1 VGRLYSE
8 AHTEK
13 EDTPEKKRRRRLGIM
28 SKGEPI
34 PYDDALRIAKRHLI
48 QIGLMDSTEK
58 IAIVGSLRRKEKEV
72 GDIDYQII
80 TTSMT
85 DIEHYFWS
93 KDWECHSS
101 GNKRAIFISPSG
113 IYINVFNTKNIYW
126 GAALMHNTGP
136 SRYNIRKRYL
146 IKKKGGILNQYGLYM
161 SNVEIDGVGVDED
174 GYTLVASKTEQDIYD
189 ALGWTYCKPEDRE

>member
-1 VGRLYSE
+1 
-8 AHTEK
+8 
-13 EDTPEKKRRRRLGIM
+13 M

-34 PYDDALRIAKRHLI
+34 SYDRALKIAKTHLI

-80 TTSMT
+80 GNPAE
-85 DIEHYFWS
+85 IAEYFYTKEWRFV
-93 KDWECHSS
+93 S
-101 GNKRAIFISPSG
+101 GKEKRQIFMAPSG
-113 IYINVFNTKNIYW
+113 LYLNCFYTERVHW

-146 IKKKGGILNQYGLYM
+146 IKQKGGILNQYGLYM
-161 SNVEIDGVGVDED
+161 PLED
-174 GYTLVASKTEQDIYD
+174 KEDDYSLIAGQTEQDIYD

>member
-1 VGRLYSE
+1 
-8 AHTEK
+8 
-13 EDTPEKKRRRRLGIM
+13 LGIM

-48 QIGLMDSTEK
+48 EIGLMDTTEK

-80 TTSMT
+80 GNPY
-85 DIEHYFWS
+85 DVAEYFSDRDWS
-93 KDWECHSS
+93 YES
-101 GNKRAIFISPSG
+101 GGSKRQIWLAPSG
-113 IYINVFNTKNIYW
+113 LYLNCFYTKWVHW

-146 IKKKGGILNQYGLYM
+146 IKNKGGILNQYGLYM
-161 SNVEIDGVGVDED
+161 QKTEKDD
-174 GYTLVASKTEQDIYD
+174 YTLIASQTEQDIYD

>member
-1 VGRLYSE
+1 
-8 AHTEK
+8 
-13 EDTPEKKRRRRLGIM
+13 M
-28 SKGEPI
+28 SKGEPM
-34 PYDDALRIAKRHLI
+34 PYDGALRIAKRHLI
-48 QIGLMDSTEK
+48 EIGMLPTTEK

-80 TTSMT
+80 G
-85 DIEHYFWS
+85 DAYHVAEYFQEREWRY
-93 KDWECHSS
+93 ES
-101 GNKRAIFISPSG
+101 GGRKRQIFIAPSG
-113 IYINVFNTKNIYW
+113 LYLNCFYTESVHW

-161 SNVEIDGVGVDED
+161 SEKGEDE
-174 GYTLVASKTEQDIYD
+174 YTFIAGKTEQDIYD

>member
-1 VGRLYSE
+1 
-8 AHTEK
+8 
-13 EDTPEKKRRRRLGIM
+13 M
-28 SKGEPI
+28 SKGEPM

-48 QIGLMDSTEK
+48 EIGMLPTTEK

-80 TTSMT
+80 G
-85 DIEHYFWS
+85 DAYHIAEYFQEREWRY
-93 KDWECHSS
+93 ES
-101 GNKRAIFISPSG
+101 GGRKRQIFIAPSG
-113 IYINVFNTKNIYW
+113 LYLNCFYTESVHW

-161 SNVEIDGVGVDED
+161 SEKGEDE
-174 GYTLVASKTEQDIYD
+174 YTFIAGKTEQDIYD
-189 ALGWTYCKPEDRE
+189 ALDWAYCKPEDRE

>member
-1 VGRLYSE
+1 
-8 AHTEK
+8 
-13 EDTPEKKRRRRLGIM
+13 M

-34 PYDDALRIAKRHLI
+34 AYEDAHRIAKRHLI

-80 TTSMT
+80 G
-85 DIEHYFWS
+85 DAYQIAEYFRDKGWHYESGKS
-93 KDWECHSS
+93 K
-101 GNKRAIFISPSG
+101 RQIFVAPSG
-113 IYINVFNTKNIYW
+113 LYLNCFYTERVHW

-146 IKKKGGILNQYGLYM
+146 IKKEGGILNQYGLYM
-161 SNVEIDGVGVDED
+161 QRED
-174 GYTLVASKTEQDIYD
+174 SDIEEDYEYIAGETEQEIYD
-189 ALGWTYCKPEDRE
+189 ALDWTYCKPEDRK